1 MGKRELSIDGEE
13 RANYLMGERES
24 YLLMGRRELSIDGEE
39 RAIY

>member
-13 RANYLMGERES
+13 RAIYRWGRES
-24 YLLMGRRELSIDGEE
+24 YLLMGKRELSIDGEE

>member
-13 RANYLMGERES
+13 RAIYGWRRES
-24 YLLMGRRELSIDGEE
+24 YLLMGKRELSIDGEE